1 MPVVYNF
8 MGFLAPFVK
17 DISGISKPHVFL
29 ICKLADES
37 IEIKV
42 KKWHSTN
49 DSWIGASKDSDEWIK
64 LLSGF
69 PEEHPE
75 TILPHADPDV
85 IDQAT
90 INKYNQW
97 LSEPVKAE

>member
-1 MPVVYNF
+1 M
-8 MGFLAPFVK
+8 
-17 DISGISKPHVFL
+17 
-29 ICKLADES
+29 
-37 IEIKV
+37 
-42 KKWHSTN
+42 
-49 DSWIGASKDSDEWIK
+49 
-64 LLSGF
+64 SGF
-69 PEEHPE
+69 PEGHPE